1 MTAARID
8 QSAIR
13 NFLAGRTEVFLPT
26 VATAIGRNFD
36 AMTSYDRRLLGT
48 AMSLAGWTR
57 NKKNDLWSAPR
68 NWPLGRLRSPPAL
81 ADPTGVSH
89 AG

>member
-13 NFLAGRTEVFLPT
+13 NFLAGRTEVFLPA

-36 AMTSYDRRLLGT
+36 AMTSYDRRMLGT
-48 AMSLAGWTR
+48 AMSLTGWTR
-57 NKKNDLWSAPR
+57 NKKTDEWSAAK
-68 NWPLGRLRSPPAL
+68 NWPYGRLR
-81 ADPTGVSH
+81 TGISH